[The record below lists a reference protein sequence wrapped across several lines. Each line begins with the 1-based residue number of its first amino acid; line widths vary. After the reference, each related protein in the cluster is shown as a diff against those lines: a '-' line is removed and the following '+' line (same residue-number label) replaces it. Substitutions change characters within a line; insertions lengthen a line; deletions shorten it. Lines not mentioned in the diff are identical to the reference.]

1 MNKSIVQI
9 IKEMN
14 SPYRKLMI
22 MDNATYETL
31 KRELGMEYYEE
42 LVKYKNLTIAIS
54 LDDNLKLML
63 V

>member
-22 MDNATYETL
+22 MNKMTYENL
-31 KRELGMEYYEE
+31 KREMGMEYYEE

-54 LDDNLKLML
+54 LDDNLQLIL

>member
-14 SPYRKLMI
+14 SPYRKIMI
-22 MDNATYETL
+22 MDDSTYERF

-54 LDDNLKLML
+54 LDNNLKLL
-63 V
+63 LI

>member
-22 MDNATYETL
+22 MDNSTYDML

>member
-22 MDNATYETL
+22 MDNSTYDML

-54 LDDNLKLML
+54 LDNNLKLML

>member
-1 MNKSIVQI
+1 MNKSIIQI

-14 SPYRKLMI
+14 STYRKLMI
-22 MDNATYETL
+22 MDNATYEML

-54 LDDNLKLML
+54 LDDNLKLLL

>member
-1 MNKSIVQI
+1 MNKSIIQI

-14 SPYRKLMI
+14 STYRKLMI
-22 MDNATYETL
+22 MNNATYEML

-54 LDDNLKLML
+54 LDDSLKLLL

>member
-1 MNKSIVQI
+1 MNKSILSRI
-9 IKEMN
+9 REMS
-14 SPYRKLMI
+14 SPYRKILI
-22 MDNATYETL
+22 LNKASYEQL

-54 LDDNLKLML
+54 LDDSLSILL

>member
-1 MNKSIVQI
+1 MNKSIIQI

-22 MDNATYETL
+22 MDNSTYEVL

-54 LDDNLKLML
+54 LDDSLKLLL

>member
-1 MNKSIVQI
+1 MNQ
-9 IKEMN
+9 
-14 SPYRKLMI
+14 
-22 MDNATYETL
+22 ATYEEL

-54 LDDNLKLML
+54 LDDNLKILL

>member
-54 LDDNLKLML
+54 LDDNLKVM
-63 V
+63 VV

>member
-1 MNKSIVQI
+1 MNKSIVEI
-9 IKEMN
+9 IKILN
-14 SPYRKLMI
+14 SPYRKLLI
-22 MDNATYETL
+22 MNKNAYEEL

-54 LDDNLKLML
+54 LDDNLKILL

>member
-22 MDNATYETL
+22 MDNATYDML

-54 LDDNLKLML
+54 LDNNLKLML

>member
-1 MNKSIVQI
+1 MNKSIVEI
-9 IKEMN
+9 IKNLN
-14 SPYRKLMI
+14 SPFRKIMI
-22 MDNATYETL
+22 MNQATYEEL

-54 LDDNLKLML
+54 LDDNLKILL

>member
-22 MDNATYETL
+22 MDNATYDML

>member
-1 MNKSIVQI
+1 
-9 IKEMN
+9 MN
-14 SPYRKLMI
+14 STYRKLMI
-22 MDNATYETL
+22 MDNATYEML

-54 LDDNLKLML
+54 LDDNLKLLL